1 MRLCCKGLS
10 VALALV
16 LCANTAWPCT
26 GFVLHGQG
34 RVLLARN
41 LDWFWEDGLVLI
53 NPRGL
58 QKTAFLMSGG
68 TPAVWTA
75 RYGSVT
81 FNQCGQELPFGGMNE
96 AGLVVE
102 NMWLQDTEYERP
114 DARPAVNLL
123 QWIQYQLD
131 NCRTV
136 AEVIATAQRLRIEQP
151 PAAARSLARVH
162 YLICDAEGDRA
173 AIELIDHKM
182 VVHRGATMPCPA
194 LANDPYEPSLE
205 YLKEHPQLAYLQ
217 TARRATSTKDVVS
230 ISRFARASTAVS
242 AFTARGPR
250 RDINYAFD
258 TLKEVA
264 QGDFTVWQIVYEIS
278 ARKIHYLTRSNPQR
292 RTIELKTL
300 DFSGAHPVRFVSIGA
315 GGGGRGLTFTP
326 LTEERHRQYLA
337 AFYAQRSLK
346 EKLGETEPL
355 MAGLLATLR
364 GYRQTR

>member
-1 MRLCCKGLS
+1 MGLT
-10 VALALV
+10 LLV
-16 LCANTAWPCT
+16 CANTAWPCT
-26 GFVLHGQG
+26 GFVLEGQG
-34 RVLLARN
+34 RILLARN

-58 QKTAFLMSGG
+58 HKTAFMMNGNA
-68 TPAVWTA
+68 PAVWTS

-136 AEVIATAQRLRIEQP
+136 AEVVATPQHLRIESP

-162 YLICDAEGDRA
+162 YLVCDAEGDRA
-173 AIELIDHKM
+173 VIELLDHRM
-182 VVHRGATMPCPA
+182 VVHRGAAMSCPA
-194 LANDPYEPSLE
+194 VANDPYEASVE
-205 YLKEHPQLAYLQ
+205 YLKEHPQLTYLQ
-217 TARRATSTKDVVS
+217 TARRAAASKDVAS
-230 ISRFARASTAVS
+230 ISRFARANSSVA
-242 AFTARGPR
+242 AFKPRGPK
-250 RDINYAFD
+250 RDVTYAFD
-258 TLKEVA
+258 SLNQVA
-264 QGDFTVWQIVYEIS
+264 QGDFTVWQMVYEIN
-278 ARKIHYLTRSNPQR
+278 ARRINYVTRSNPQR
-292 RTIELKTL
+292 RSIELKSL
-300 DFSGAHPVRFVSIGA
+300 DFSGARRVRFVNIRS
-315 GGGGRGLTFTP
+315 GGGGRGLTFEP
-326 LTEERHRQYLA
+326 LTEERHRQYLE